1 MARDIFGKGGEAMPE
16 KDALEK
22 KLLDFTDVFA
32 DIWNVLVFGGQPVI
46 AEEELAD
53 ALPRS
58 IYKAD
63 GKVHEQERDV
73 AKFWKKNQLRI
84 ALIGVENQ
92 TDTDSDL
99 PLRVIGYDGAAYRAQ
114 LNADKKGE
122 SKVRYPVVT
131 IVLYFGFEKHWNT
144 AQRLKECFDIPDALD
159 PFVNDYPIHVVEVAW
174 LSEETIK
181 KLKSDFRV
189 VAKFFQQ
196 ARLHHE
202 KGIPFQPMPDVVR
215 HVDEVLALLSIV
227 AGDDRIW
234 EAAKAWNEKEE
245 SDMGLAMLDEIE
257 ERGEKRGLERGKEI
271 GKEIGTETTWISS
284 IRNLMKSMKMTAQE
298 AADALAVPQNLR
310 KKVLEQV

>member
-1 MARDIFGKGGEAMPE
+1 MPE

-22 KLLDFTDVFA
+22 KLLDYTDVFA
-32 DIWNVLVFGGQPVI
+32 DIWNVLVFGGQSVI
-46 AEEELAD
+46 AENELAD

-122 SKVRYPVVT
+122 PKVRYPVVT

-144 AQRLKECFDIPDALD
+144 ARRLKECFDIPDALD
-159 PFVNDYPIHVVEVAW
+159 PFVNDYPIHVIEIAW
-174 LSEETIK
+174 LPEETIAN
-181 KLKSDFRV
+181 LKSDFRV

-202 KGIPFQPMPDVVR
+202 KGIPFHPMPDVVR
-215 HVDEVLALLSIV
+215 HVDEVLALLSV
-227 AGDDRIW
+227 VGGDERIL
-234 EAAKAWNEKEE
+234 EAAKAWNKKEV

-257 ERGEKRGLERGKEI
+257 ERGEKRGVERGRAQ
-271 GKEIGTETTWISS
+271 GKMEGLMDS
-284 IRNLMKSMKMTAQE
+284 IRSLMKNCNWTAQQ
-298 AADALAVPQNLR
+298 AMDALSIPKAQQASYEAML
-310 KKVLEQV
+310 